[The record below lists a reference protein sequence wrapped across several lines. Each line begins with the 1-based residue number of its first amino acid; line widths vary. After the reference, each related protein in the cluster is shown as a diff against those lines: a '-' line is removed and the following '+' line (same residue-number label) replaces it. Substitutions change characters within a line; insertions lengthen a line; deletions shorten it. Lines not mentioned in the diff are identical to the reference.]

1 MKKKLQLL
9 SLLVILLVS
18 SNLRMGA
25 QSSDWQPI
33 YLTAGGGNL
42 MYGLEASFKS
52 APCNESDVIYVQFIN
67 HNAYPVKLEWFDA
80 VFTQELIWIKKDQ
93 VNEKRSLTV
102 PANSKLEG
110 NCSNNTHPELSIKVK
125 NFVPD
130 LKAFKRYS
138 AYNLTVTAVQ

>member
-1 MKKKLQLL
+1 MKRKITNL
-9 SLLVILLVS
+9 SLLLILFVS
-18 SNLRMGA
+18 SNLRVDA
-25 QSSDWQPI
+25 QTTDWQPI

-93 VNEKRSLTV
+93 VNDKRSLTV
-102 PANSKLEG
+102 AGNSKLEG
-110 NCSNNTHPELSIKVK
+110 TCSNNIHPELSIKVK
-125 NFVPD
+125 NFVSD

-138 AYNLTVTAVQ
+138 TYNLSVTAVQ

>member
-9 SLLVILLVS
+9 SLVLVMIVS
-18 SNLRMGA
+18 SNLRMDA
-25 QSSDWQPI
+25 QTTDWQPI

-52 APCNESDVIYVQFIN
+52 TSCNESDVIYVQFIN

-93 VNEKRSLTV
+93 VNDKRSLTV